1 MNVALA
7 YNSKKNKPSKNL
19 EEQSDLEFDSPSVT
33 KAQKDALESF
43 GHKVILVN
51 ADEHAFLRL
60 KDLKGKI
67 DIVFNVA
74 EGLWGE
80 ARESQIPLFC
90 EVLKIP
96 YTHSSPLTHA
106 IALDKSYTKHALK
119 GADVANVPASQAIS
133 SKDYKIDKDL
143 KFPLIVKPNKE
154 GSSKGVLDSNVVH
167 DLKRLKQRIK
177 EVSESFTKEIVVEE
191 YIEGREFT
199 VSLLGNDNPKILPI
213 VEQRFDFLP
222 KGMNKI
228 ASFELKWVYEDSLTD
243 LKDAY
248 YCPAK
253 LSKALKKEIDDTSL
267 EIYKFFEVRECARI
281 DYRLGI
287 NGKLYFLEINTLPGM
302 MPPEENSISY
312 FPLAARTAGMNFTD
326 LIGEILALAC
336 KRYGI

>member
-96 YTHSSPLTHA
+96 YTHSSP
-106 IALDKSYTKHALK
+106 
-119 GADVANVPASQAIS
+119 
-133 SKDYKIDKDL
+133 
-143 KFPLIVKPNKE
+143 
-154 GSSKGVLDSNVVH
+154 
-167 DLKRLKQRIK
+167 
-177 EVSESFTKEIVVEE
+177 
-191 YIEGREFT
+191 
-199 VSLLGNDNPKILPI
+199 
-213 VEQRFDFLP
+213 
-222 KGMNKI
+222 
-228 ASFELKWVYEDSLTD
+228 
-243 LKDAY
+243 
-248 YCPAK
+248 
-253 LSKALKKEIDDTSL
+253 
-267 EIYKFFEVRECARI
+267 
-281 DYRLGI
+281 
-287 NGKLYFLEINTLPGM
+287 
-302 MPPEENSISY
+302 
-312 FPLAARTAGMNFTD
+312 
-326 LIGEILALAC
+326 
-336 KRYGI
+336 